1 MREMT
6 KRYFPEMPPMLDGE
20 TAEQYTDRLTGADG
34 TARVPYDHRRYRQC
48 SLGYHDECSD
58 PAGDICECPCHRTA
72 LPAVQEVEKK
82 ERVYQGGTW
91 NNWIAPFHLCAY
103 CSESLNWE
111 KTVDVLDRP
120 WITAKCACG
129 IIYSAR
135 LSADDLARARAV
147 DDGNKLAA
155 SILSG
160 LAPTPPAVTAEVDED
175 DLCEDCL
182 TQKATEFFDAGGAN
196 QRCKD
201 CTIKML
207 RQVCD
212 RLQAEKQ
219 TPLDDPQAKGRI
231 AVILRDYANEQ
242 PLEVA
247 QRILAALTAPQDAT
261 PSGGGTNG

>member
-160 LAPTPPAVTAEVDED
+160 LAPTPPAVTAEALAWVRSHAE
-175 DLCEDCL
+175 
-182 TQKATEFFDAGGAN
+182 AN
-196 QRCKD
+196 THP
-201 CTIKML
+201 TI
-207 RQVCD
+207 RA
-212 RLQAEKQ
+212 RAAE
-219 TPLDDPQAKGRI
+219 
-231 AVILRDYANEQ
+231 
-242 PLEVA
+242 
-247 QRILAALTAPQDAT
+247 ILAALTAPQDAT
-261 PSGGGTNG
+261 PASKGDDNG